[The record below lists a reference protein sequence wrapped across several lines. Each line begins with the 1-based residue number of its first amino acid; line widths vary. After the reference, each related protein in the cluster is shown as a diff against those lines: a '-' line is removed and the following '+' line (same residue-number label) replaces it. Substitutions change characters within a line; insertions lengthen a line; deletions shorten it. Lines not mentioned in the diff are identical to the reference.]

1 MQMQDRNYYSLL
13 RQYAQ
18 ELKSRDINNGN
29 RVQSFAAYKE
39 RAREYIRKQY
49 DVTTHPVDKRTNYIK
64 RCVALPGDSI
74 RIDQGQV
81 YVNGEEQKHFE
92 KMQYN
97 YLVRTSGTKI
107 NPVHLQNMDINRND
121 VNYMPSGSTYRMPLT
136 DENLGQIKNFSNV
149 VEVTRYVNNSPSSVN
164 HVIFP
169 FDSEYEWTEDNFG
182 SLYVPE
188 KGETIQLTLENLPLW
203 ERIINTHEGNDL
215 EVRDSTIY
223 INGKQADSYTF
234 QMDYYFM
241 MGDNRHNSADSRY
254 WGFVPEDHVVGK
266 AVFIWLSVNP
276 YGSFLDKI
284 RWRRLFTVI

>member
-1 MQMQDRNYYSLL
+1 
-13 RQYAQ
+13 
-18 ELKSRDINNGN
+18 
-29 RVQSFAAYKE
+29 
-39 RAREYIRKQY
+39 
-49 DVTTHPVDKRTNYIK
+49 
-64 RCVALPGDSI
+64 VALPGDSI